1 MRTLPIGLLFASTV
15 VLAQAPPTDG
25 LRFEVVSIKRNTSN
39 ALGSNGSSERPD
51 GGFTLLNV
59 PMMTLVASAQF
70 PAIAPVDMV
79 GLPDWAQSERY
90 DVSATS
96 PLSRPASPEERSA
109 MMRAMLADRVKLV
122 THVENR
128 ELPVYDLVLAR
139 SDRKLSPGI
148 KPSEMD
154 CVAKAAADRAAAE
167 AALAAGTPMPRPTI
181 PDMSA
186 PPPICGPIRVTNG
199 MEGDTTMENLARL
212 LRGVG
217 GAGRPVVDKTGLT
230 GSYRIKLEFDR
241 SAGRAGPAVSPSS
254 TELPTVFTAL
264 QDQAGLK
271 LESSKA
277 SRQVLVIDRLE
288 RPSEN

>member
-1 MRTLPIGLLFASTV
+1 MRALAISLLLTSTFV
-15 VLAQAPPTDG
+15 VAQAPPTDG
-25 LRFEVVSIKRNTSN
+25 PRFEVVSIKRNASN

-51 GGFTLLNV
+51 GGFTLLNI
-59 PMMTLVASAQF
+59 PMMTLIGRAQF
-70 PAIAPVDMV
+70 PPIAPIDMI
-79 GLPDWAQSERY
+79 GLPEWAQRERY
-90 DVSATS
+90 DISATS
-96 PLSRPASPEERSA
+96 ALSRPAAPEERAA
-109 MMRAMLADRVKLV
+109 MLRAMLAERVKLV
-122 THVENR
+122 THVEKR
-128 ELPVYDLVLAR
+128 EQPVYDLVRAR
-139 SDRKLSPGI
+139 SDGRLGPGI

-154 CVAKAAADRAAAE
+154 CVAKAAADRAAA
-167 AALAAGTPMPRPTI
+167 AQAAGTAPPRPAI
-181 PDMSA
+181 PDMNA

-241 SAGRAGPAVSPSS
+241 SLGGPSISPASGS
-254 TELPTVFTAL
+254 LPTVFSAL

-271 LESSKA
+271 LESSSA
-277 SRQVLVIDRLE
+277 EREVLVIDRLE

>member
-1 MRTLPIGLLFASTV
+1 MRAIVLAVMLTSAVI
-15 VLAQAPPTDG
+15 LAQAPPG
-25 LRFEVVSIKRNTSN
+25 GPRFEVVSIKQNRSN

-59 PMMTLVASAQF
+59 PMMTLIGGAQF
-70 PAIAPVDMV
+70 PPIAPIDFV
-79 GLPDWAQSERY
+79 GLPEWAQRDRY
-90 DVSATS
+90 DVIATS
-96 PLSRPASPEERSA
+96 PLSRPATPQERAA
-109 MMRAMLADRVKLV
+109 MMRAMLVDRVKLV
-122 THVENR
+122 AHIENR
-128 ELPVYDLVLAR
+128 ELPAYDLVLAR
-139 SDRKLSPGI
+139 SDGKLGPGI
-148 KPSEMD
+148 KRSEMD

-167 AALAAGTPMPRPTI
+167 AALAAGTPPLRPAF
-181 PDMSA
+181 PDMNA

-241 SAGRAGPAVSPSS
+241 SAGRAGPAISPSA

-277 SRQVLVIDRLE
+277 SREVLVIDRLE
-288 RPSEN
+288 RPTEN

>member
-1 MRTLPIGLLFASTV
+1 MRTAVLTLAFTSTV
-15 VLAQAPPTDG
+15 LLAQAPPVEP
-25 LRFEVVSIKRNTSN
+25 RFEVVSIKRNMSN

-51 GGFTLLNV
+51 GGFTLLNI
-59 PMMTLVASAQF
+59 PLMTLIGRAQF
-70 PAIAPVDMV
+70 PPIAPIDMA
-79 GLPDWAQSERY
+79 GLPEWAQRDRY

-96 PLSRPASPEERSA
+96 PLGRPATPEERAA
-109 MMRAMLADRVKLV
+109 MLRAMLAERAKLI
-122 THVENR
+122 THVEKR
-128 ELPVYDLVLAR
+128 EMSVYDLVLAR
-139 SDRKLSPGI
+139 SDGRLGPGI

-167 AALAAGTPMPRPTI
+167 AALAAGTPPRPAI
-181 PDMSA
+181 PDMNA
-186 PPPICGPIRVTNG
+186 PPPVCGPIRVTNG

-241 SAGRAGPAVSPSS
+241 SAGQTGPSISPSAAA
-254 TELPTVFTAL
+254 LPTVFTAL
-264 QDQAGLK
+264 QEQAGLK

-277 SRQVLVIDRLE
+277 EREVLVIDRLE
-288 RPSEN
+288 RPTEN